1 MKEKILNILKIKK
14 KINNYEGLI
23 FEKENDIL
31 SCIKSINEEGV
42 KLRQKKA
49 AISLLDLKRKKGELE
64 GELVE
69 LCKAISY
76 NSYNN
81 KKANSKLISTCISL
95 GITKEQLREL
105 KNIYLNF

>member
-42 KLRQKKA
+42 KLRQKK
-49 AISLLDLKRKKGELE
+49 S
-64 GELVE
+64 
-69 LCKAISY
+69 CY
-76 NSYNN
+76 FF
-81 KKANSKLISTCISL
+81 T
-95 GITKEQLREL
+95 
-105 KNIYLNF
+105 